1 MPRAWVGTSGFR
13 YKEWKP
19 SFYPADLSERQF
31 LSYYA
36 SRLCSVEIDSTFYR
50 MPSARTLDAWK
61 AATPE
66 TFRFAIK
73 ASQKITHWE
82 RLRVP
87 SEALA
92 YFTGTVPGLGARLGV
107 VLFQLPPSFRSD
119 LSRLDAFLGALP
131 ADLPRAFEFRH
142 ASWFTPEVYEI
153 LRRHGAGLCI
163 HDADESCTPLE
174 LTANLVYVRL
184 RRSTYA
190 PPDLEAWR
198 ARIREWVARGVEV
211 FAYVKHED
219 NPDAP
224 QIALALAEGL
234 P

>member
-1 MPRAWVGTSGFR
+1 MPRAWVGTSGFS

-19 SFYPADLSERQF
+19 SFYPADLPDKQF
-31 LSYYA
+31 LAHYA
-36 SRLCSVEIDSTFYR
+36 TRLRSVEIDYTFYR
-50 MPSARTLDAWK
+50 MPNAKTLDAWK

-66 TFRFAIK
+66 TFRFAVK

-82 RLRVP
+82 RLQVP

-92 YFTGTVPGLGARLGV
+92 YFTGIVPRLGERLGV
-107 VLFQLPPSFRSD
+107 VLFQLPPFFRSD
-119 LSRLDAFLGALP
+119 LSRLDTFLGALP

-142 ASWFTPEVYEI
+142 ASWFTPEVYEV
-153 LRRHGAGLCI
+153 LRRHSAGLCI

-174 LTANLVYVRL
+174 LTAGLVYVRL
-184 RRSTYA
+184 RKSTYA

-198 ARIREWVARGVEV
+198 ARIREWVARGAEV
-211 FAYVKHED
+211 FAYVKHEE

-234 P
+234 A